1 MNAVSFFNGRYI
13 YERGTFSVKNG
24 IKKAIGPQG
33 EASVKKLC

>member
-1 MNAVSFFNGRYI
+1 MRYHSLMEDI

-33 EASVKKLC
+33 EASV